1 MEASLI
7 LSIIALVGVGLTYWF
22 LQEKIE
28 KQKQRFRKRLQELED
43 RHESRILEIIESM
56 QINYQVQLKQATE
69 ELKQQFEARLQ
80 ETINFQPEN
89 DQNQTIQ
96 KTDELEEIYP
106 AKLQNTINSLKEN
119 DKNQL
124 LEQSTENTLIDSE
137 DNLNFPVLEPPIP
150 EIPSVETSFVSNL
163 QGDEQVEQEVVAPL
177 TPEIQPTPLEIPAV
191 STSSENSELGQEIS
205 DPWSEETQLTPIDTF
220 VESTSPAFVEP
231 EQDIVELSI
240 QETQPTPIETDVE
253 STASTVV
260 EPEQD
265 IVELSIQETQPTPID
280 TFVESTS
287 SAVVEPEQDIVELS
301 IQETQPTQI
310 ETSIESTSSAVVEP
324 EQDIVELSIQETQ
337 PTQIETSPFS
347 IFPENI
353 ELEEELRAQ
362 SNQEIQQEID
372 QALRELISVITPLT
386 DSEDTAQSVNPTTS
400 QKAQDIT
407 EKIIAMGKSSQV
419 AYIPKLTEYV
429 NHSDSRIRELVAS
442 SLGNI
447 AAIQSQKPEVQ
458 RAIHLLGK
466 LSRSPEPS
474 VRQSAVEALGKIKSE
489 SVIPYLKQALRD
501 SAPNVVKLASTA
513 ISKFKFYP
521 INQGTKQTKMPAK
534 ILKR

>member
-56 QINYQVQLKQATE
+56 QINYQVQLKQAAE
-69 ELKQQFEARLQ
+69 ELKQQFEVRLQ
-80 ETINFQPEN
+80 ETINSQPEN

-96 KTDELEEIYP
+96 KTDELEEIYQ

-137 DNLNFPVLEPPIP
+137 DNLNFPVVEPPIP

-163 QGDEQVEQEVVAPL
+163 QGNEQVEQEVVAPL
-177 TPEIQPTPLEIPAV
+177 TPEIQPILQEIPSV
-191 STSSENSELGQEIS
+191 STSSVNSELGQEIL
-205 DPWSEETQLTPIDTF
+205 DPWSEETQPTPIDTF
-220 VESTSPAFVEP
+220 
-231 EQDIVELSI
+231 
-240 QETQPTPIETDVE
+240 VE

-280 TFVESTS
+280 TFVESIS
-287 SAVVEPEQDIVELS
+287 PAVVEPEQDIVELS
-301 IQETQPTQI
+301 IQETQPTPI

-337 PTQIETSPFS
+337 PTPIEISPFS
-347 IFPENI
+347 IFSENPEH
-353 ELEEELRAQ
+353 EEELRAQ

-372 QALRELISVITPLT
+372 QALRELIAVITPLT
-386 DSEDTAQSVNPTTS
+386 DSEDTAQSANPTTS

-407 EKIIAMGKSSQV
+407 EEIIAMGKSSQV

-447 AAIQSQKPEVQ
+447 AAIQSQKAEVQ

-489 SVIPYLKQALRD
+489 SVIPYLKQVLRD

-521 INQGTKQTKMPAK
+521 INQGTKPTKMPAK

>member
-56 QINYQVQLKQATE
+56 QINYQVQLKQAAE
-69 ELKQQFEARLQ
+69 ELKQQFEVRLQ
-80 ETINFQPEN
+80 ETINSQPEN

-96 KTDELEEIYP
+96 KTDELEEIYQ

-137 DNLNFPVLEPPIP
+137 DNLNFPVVEPPIP

-163 QGDEQVEQEVVAPL
+163 QGNEQVEQEVVAPL
-177 TPEIQPTPLEIPAV
+177 TPEIQPILQEIPSV
-191 STSSENSELGQEIS
+191 STSSVNSELGQEIL
-205 DPWSEETQLTPIDTF
+205 DPWSEETQPTPIDTF
-220 VESTSPAFVEP
+220 
-231 EQDIVELSI
+231 
-240 QETQPTPIETDVE
+240 VE

-280 TFVESTS
+280 TFVESIS
-287 SAVVEPEQDIVELS
+287 PAVVEPEQDIVELS
-301 IQETQPTQI
+301 IQETQPTPI
-310 ETSIESTSSAVVEP
+310 EI
-324 EQDIVELSIQETQ
+324 
-337 PTQIETSPFS
+337 SPFS
-347 IFPENI
+347 IFSENPEH
-353 ELEEELRAQ
+353 EEELRAQ

-372 QALRELISVITPLT
+372 QALRELIAVITPLT
-386 DSEDTAQSVNPTTS
+386 DSEDTAQSANPTTS

-407 EKIIAMGKSSQV
+407 EEIIAMGKSSQV

-447 AAIQSQKPEVQ
+447 AAIQSQKAEVQ

-489 SVIPYLKQALRD
+489 SVIPYLKQVLRD

-521 INQGTKQTKMPAK
+521 INQGTKPTKMPAK

>member
-7 LSIIALVGVGLTYWF
+7 LSILALVGVGLTYWF

-80 ETINFQPEN
+80 ETINSQPEN

-96 KTDELEEIYP
+96 KTDELEEIYQ
-106 AKLQNTINSLKEN
+106 AKLKNTINSLKEN

-137 DNLNFPVLEPPIP
+137 DNLNFPVVEPPIP

-163 QGDEQVEQEVVAPL
+163 QGNEQVEQEVVAPL
-177 TPEIQPTPLEIPAV
+177 TPEIQPILQEIPSV
-191 STSSENSELGQEIS
+191 STSSVNSELGQEIL
-205 DPWSEETQLTPIDTF
+205 DPWSEETQPTPIDTF
-220 VESTSPAFVEP
+220 VESTSPAVVEP

-287 SAVVEPEQDIVELS
+287 SAVVEPEQNIVELS
-301 IQETQPTQI
+301 IQETQPT
-310 ETSIESTSSAVVEP
+310 P
-324 EQDIVELSIQETQ
+324 
-337 PTQIETSPFS
+337 IETSPFSIFPS

-372 QALRELISVITPLT
+372 QALRELIAVITPLT

-400 QKAQDIT
+400 KKVQDIT

-447 AAIQSQKPEVQ
+447 AAIQSQKAEVQ

-501 SAPNVVKLASTA
+501 SSPNVVKLASTA

-521 INQGTKQTKMPAK
+521 INQGTKPTKMPAK

>member
-7 LSIIALVGVGLTYWF
+7 MSILALVGVGLTYWF

-28 KQKQRFRKRLQELED
+28 KQKQRFRKRLEELED

-56 QINYQVQLKQATE
+56 QVNYQVQLKQATD
-69 ELKQQFEARLQ
+69 ELKQQLEARLQ
-80 ETINFQPEN
+80 ETINSLSEN
-89 DQNQTIQ
+89 EQNQTIQ
-96 KTDELEEIYP
+96 KTDELEQIYQ

-119 DKNQL
+119 DENQP

-137 DNLNFPVLEPPIP
+137 NNLELPVVEPPIP
-150 EIPSVETSFVSNL
+150 EIPSVETSFVSNF
-163 QGDEQVEQEVVAPL
+163 QEDEQLEQEVVEPL
-177 TPEIQPTPLEIPAV
+177 TPEIQPTSLEIPSV
-191 STSSENSELGQEIS
+191 STSSANFELGQEIL
-205 DPWSEETQLTPIDTF
+205 DPWSE
-220 VESTSPAFVEP
+220 
-231 EQDIVELSI
+231 
-240 QETQPTPIETDVE
+240 ETQPTPIETSIE
-253 STASTVV
+253 STFSAVFEPA
-260 EPEQD
+260 EPEIID
-265 IVELSIQETQPTPID
+265 LSIQETQPTPID

-287 SAVVEPEQDIVELS
+287 SSVVEPEPEIIELS
-301 IQETQPTQI
+301 IQETQATP
-310 ETSIESTSSAVVEP
+310 
-324 EQDIVELSIQETQ
+324 
-337 PTQIETSPFS
+337 IETSPFS
-347 IFPENI
+347 IFPENP
-353 ELEEELRAQ
+353 ELEEEIRAQ

-372 QALRELISVITPLT
+372 QALREIIAVITPLT
-386 DSEDTAQSVNPTTS
+386 DSEDTAQSVNPTTN

-447 AAIQSQKPEVQ
+447 AATQSQKVEVQ

-474 VRQSAVEALGKIKSE
+474 VRQSAVEALGKIKNE

-501 SAPNVVKLASTA
+501 SNPNVVKLASTA
-513 ISKFKFYP
+513 LNKFKFYP
-521 INQGTKQTKMPAK
+521 ISQGTKPTTKMPSK